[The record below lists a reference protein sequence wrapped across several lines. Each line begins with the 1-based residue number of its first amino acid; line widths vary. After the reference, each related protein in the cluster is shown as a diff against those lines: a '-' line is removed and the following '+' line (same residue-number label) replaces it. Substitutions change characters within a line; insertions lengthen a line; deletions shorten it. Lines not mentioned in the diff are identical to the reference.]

1 LINLIQLTKSDNSFK
16 RGFLLLFLILLFS
29 SGKVF
34 SQAENIPL
42 NNEVYDFL
50 KEQSIKGNLPSLN
63 DANPNKTRFE
73 IERWLREIERVKNQ
87 LSETDRNRLEKFA
100 NEFFPENLETEKSY
114 ELFDFNRPF
123 VKVFTDFYSDKSKN
137 VYVYKDEN
145 ANIYMEGVGYFTY
158 TGETGEKRNRQALL
172 YDGGFRFM
180 GTVFNHFGY
189 NVSVIKGGANGYHPL
204 QLQTDPR
211 LTYSFKYNEN
221 LEPIKNYDF
230 TQGYIQYVSEPAQGS
245 VLAVQ
250 LGRET
255 TRYGYGYSNS
265 LILSGEQPDLDF
277 VKFRMNYG
285 YFSLTSMHA
294 STVGRFS
301 VDRSKNYTKYLAFHR
316 LQLSFPDLFDIGV
329 GEATVYSRQ
338 LDMAYLTPLSFFKF
352 LELSLQDRDN
362 NLFWADF
369 QTHFIP
375 GFEIQGTF
383 LMDEDILSNLG
394 DLNRFSNKIALQGGF
409 WWTSALGVPDLNL
422 IMEYTLIRPYVYSH
436 LDSVNTYSAYGFPL
450 GHRIGPNSDELMTRL
465 FYYLNSSVKLTLEH
479 RLVRSGENTYDNSG
493 KLNTNY
499 GGDLFE
505 PIRLPGDPERVFFL
519 DGNRRRLNKWKIDL
533 KYEFS
538 RNNYLN
544 WVYDLTDEVRITEKK
559 SGSYGFS
566 YIKYTIEY

>member
-1 LINLIQLTKSDNSFK
+1 MGPFK
-16 RGFLLLFLILLFS
+16 FVLFVLILTDLFFP
-29 SGKVF
+29 GKVF
-34 SQAENIPL
+34 PQAENIPL
-42 NNEVYDFL
+42 NNEVYEFL
-50 KEQSIKGNLPSLN
+50 KEQSVKGNLPSLH

-73 IERWLREIERVKNQ
+73 IERWLRDVDIVKDK
-87 LSETDRNRLEKFA
+87 LSETDKHRLEKFK
-100 NEFFPENLETEKSY
+100 NEFYPENLKTEKSY

-123 VKVFTDFYSDKSKN
+123 VGVFTDFYSDKSKN
-137 VYVYKDEN
+137 VYTYRDEY

-158 TGETGEKRNRQALL
+158 SGEIGEKQNRQALL

-180 GTVFNHFGY
+180 GTVFNHLGY

-204 QLQTDPR
+204 QIKTDPR

-221 LEPIKNYDF
+221 LEPLKNYDF
-230 TQGYIQYVSEPAQGS
+230 TQGYLQYVSEPAPGS

-255 TRYGYGYSNS
+255 TKYGYGYGNS
-265 LILSGEQPDLDF
+265 LILTGEQPDLDF
-277 VKFRMNYG
+277 FKFRMNYG
-285 YFSLTSMHA
+285 YFSMTSMHA
-294 STVGRFS
+294 STVGGFS
-301 VDRSKNYTKYLAFHR
+301 VDRSKNYTKYLALHR
-316 LQLSFPDLFDIGV
+316 LQLSFPNLFDIGV
-329 GEATVYSRQ
+329 GEATIYSRQ

-394 DLNRFSNKIALQGGF
+394 DLNRYSNKIALQGGF
-409 WWTSALGVPDLNL
+409 WWTSPLGIPDLNL
-422 IMEYTLIRPYVYSH
+422 VMEYTMIRPYVYSH

-465 FYYLNSSVKLTLEH
+465 FYYANSSVKLTLEH
-479 RLVRSGENTYDNSG
+479 RLVRSGENSYDASG
-493 KLNTNY
+493 RLLTNY
-499 GGDLFE
+499 GGNLFE
-505 PIRLPGDPERVFFL
+505 PIRLPGDPERVYFL
-519 DGNRRRLNKWKIDL
+519 DGNKRRVNKWKVDL
-533 KYEFS
+533 RYEFS

-566 YIKYTIEY
+566 YIRYTIEY